1 MLFSTQHFIG
11 CVLSEKVPN
20 IRITSFIHKG
30 INLIEQLIFL
40 NKPPPRKK
48 MTHKVHLS
56 YGLSHVV
63 HTNIILTLISDFWFV
78 GKRKDTAPLLA
89 ARAADLA
96 MANADDDPA
105 VSAVVGDGGEGAPR
119 SASRSES
126 PTPSPAPKLA
136 VTVAALRAHG
146 EEPGVADED
155 TLLSAGVQEE
165 NGEAVHAQ
173 ERRNRKKEKAF
184 VKTKASN
191 AGNKGENETDSDSE
205 KGKGKGKRMGKE
217 YKSAGKA
224 PASKGRARQT
234 KEIPVVLDSSTD
246 SEHERRA
253 SGSRHTSVHKSTIYT
268 TFQGLLDPVRR
279 RTQSLMLIRDGCPP
293 KTGAT
298 NKTLNYKLVL
308 QAARQVLAK
317 KECTNF
323 IEAMESAFKD
333 PS

>member
-1 MLFSTQHFIG
+1 
-11 CVLSEKVPN
+11 
-20 IRITSFIHKG
+20 
-30 INLIEQLIFL
+30 
-40 NKPPPRKK
+40 
-48 MTHKVHLS
+48 
-56 YGLSHVV
+56 
-63 HTNIILTLISDFWFV
+63 
-78 GKRKDTAPLLA
+78 
-89 ARAADLA
+89 
-96 MANADDDPA
+96 
-105 VSAVVGDGGEGAPR
+105 
-119 SASRSES
+119 
-126 PTPSPAPKLA
+126 LA
-136 VTVAALRAHG
+136 VTAAALRARG

-155 TLLSAGVQEE
+155 ILLSAGEQEE

-173 ERRNRKKEKAF
+173 ERRNRVKEKA
-184 VKTKASN
+184 VASN

-205 KGKGKGKRMGKE
+205 KGKGKRKRMGKE

-224 PASKGRARQT
+224 PASKGRARQA

-279 RTQSLMLIRDGCPP
+279 RTQSLMLIRDGCPL

-323 IEAMESAFKD
+323 IEAMESAFAD

>member
-1 MLFSTQHFIG
+1 M
-11 CVLSEKVPN
+11 
-20 IRITSFIHKG
+20 
-30 INLIEQLIFL
+30 
-40 NKPPPRKK
+40 
-48 MTHKVHLS
+48 
-56 YGLSHVV
+56 
-63 HTNIILTLISDFWFV
+63 
-78 GKRKDTAPLLA
+78 
-89 ARAADLA
+89 
-96 MANADDDPA
+96 
-105 VSAVVGDGGEGAPR
+105 
-119 SASRSES
+119 
-126 PTPSPAPKLA
+126 A

-155 TLLSAGVQEE
+155 TLLSDGEQEE

-173 ERRNRKKEKAF
+173 ERRNRVKEKAF
-184 VKTKASN
+184 VKTVAN
-191 AGNKGENETDSDSE
+191 AGKKGENETDSDSE

-279 RTQSLMLIRDGCPP
+279 RTQSLMLIRDGCPL
-293 KTGAT
+293 KTEAT

-323 IEAMESAFKD
+323 IEAMESAFND